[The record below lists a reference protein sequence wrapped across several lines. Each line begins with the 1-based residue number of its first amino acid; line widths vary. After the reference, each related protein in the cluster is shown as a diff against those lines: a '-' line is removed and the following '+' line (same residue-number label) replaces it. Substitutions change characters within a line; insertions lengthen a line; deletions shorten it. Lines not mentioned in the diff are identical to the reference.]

1 MLRDDKWQ
9 LERLVKI
16 KQKCNMLYIQT
27 QILVLALLLIWPS
40 KILTLLKAQFSHLQN
55 QVKCNHT
62 AHFYCAL
69 CVFTLSSIIKFIYHL
84 FNKCVGDIYCEDE
97 DHKNKAGKSTLEKV
111 KHISD
116 IAMTT
121 TSAITVQLLSNRNSI
136 IFKVRSHTHTHTHT
150 DTNSC
155 TVSFLVQPDST
166 SAI

>member
-1 MLRDDKWQ
+1 
-9 LERLVKI
+9 
-16 KQKCNMLYIQT
+16 MLYIQT

-136 IFKVRSHTHTHTHT
+136 IFKVRLTHTHTHT
-150 DTNSC
+150 QTLIVVLYHSWYNQ
-155 TVSFLVQPDST
+155 TLLQPYNRFSLQ
-166 SAI
+166 SGLLGLPLWLSW